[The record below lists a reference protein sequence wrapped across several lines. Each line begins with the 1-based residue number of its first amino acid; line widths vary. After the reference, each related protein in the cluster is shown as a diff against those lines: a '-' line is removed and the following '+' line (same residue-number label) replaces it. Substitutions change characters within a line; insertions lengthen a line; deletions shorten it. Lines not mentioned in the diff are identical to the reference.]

1 MEYQRRIMEYQPN
14 QGKELIIKVDGKSFA
29 RIPVKTHFITNQDN
43 LDDIIKKYI
52 LEIAQPSDIVM
63 FGQKVVAIIQNRIV
77 YKKDIKL
84 SFWAKY
90 LSKFATKNPAG
101 PAMGDP
107 YKMQVAINTAG
118 LPRILF
124 AGATGAIAK
133 LFGISGTFYRLA
145 GNQVNQIDGFCDD
158 AFNDYLEMGVLGLK
172 NCDKLCDEI
181 KKKYNFSAIVAD
193 INDIGGNIL
202 GMSSDLKIKE
212 KLLLQILK
220 DNPLGQ
226 KSQSTPIGIIREITN

>member
-1 MEYQRRIMEYQPN
+1 MEDKPN
-14 QGKELIIKVDGKSFA
+14 KGKELITKIDGKSFA
-29 RIPVKTHFITNQDN
+29 RIPVKTHFITRRDN

-52 LEIAQPSDIVM
+52 LPVVHPSDIVM
-63 FGQKVVAIIQNRIV
+63 FGQKIVAIIQNRIV
-77 YKKDIKL
+77 YKKDIEL

-90 LSKFATKNPAG
+90 LSQFATKNPAG

-107 YKMQVAINTAG
+107 YKMQIAINTAG

-124 AGATGAIAK
+124 SGAISAVAK
-133 LFGISGTFYRLA
+133 LFGISGVFYRLA

-158 AFNDYLEMGVLGLK
+158 AFTDYLEMGILGLK
-172 NCDKLCDEI
+172 NCDELCDEI
-181 KKKYNFSAIVAD
+181 KNKYNFSAIVAD

-202 GMSSDLKIKE
+202 GVSRDLKGKS
-212 KLLLQILK
+212 KLLFQIVK

-226 KSQSTPIGIIREITN
+226 KSQSTPIGIIREVKS